1 MEEWAEGFP
10 ALPESCPS
18 SQQLLARLELPP
30 SSAVREIREV
40 DAAAAA
46 GGRPALAARSL
57 PRAALHHFK
66 FKLQPPRGFALV
78 WSSRAPG
85 EADGEG
91 GGKEGKEAFSVWA
104 AELELGA
111 VDALKKG
118 SGRAVRI
125 NLGHVAVAGGE
136 PPGKTIRVL
145 EVSDT
150 SERGPLGASNP
161 NPNPIPNRQPNPN
174 PYPNPT

>member
-1 MEEWAEGFP
+1 M
-10 ALPESCPS
+10 
-18 SQQLLARLELPP
+18 
-30 SSAVREIREV
+30 
-40 DAAAAA
+40 
-46 GGRPALAARSL
+46 
-57 PRAALHHFK
+57 
-66 FKLQPPRGFALV
+66 
-78 WSSRAPG
+78 
-85 EADGEG
+85 
-91 GGKEGKEAFSVWA
+91 WA

-125 NLGHVAVAGGE
+125 NLGHLAVAGGE

-161 NPNPIPNRQPNPN
+161 NPNPIPNRQSNPN
-174 PYPNPT
+174 LQP

>member
-30 SSAVREIREV
+30 SAAVREIREV

-111 VDALKKG
+111 LA
-118 SGRAVRI
+118 
-125 NLGHVAVAGGE
+125 
-136 PPGKTIRVL
+136 
-145 EVSDT
+145 
-150 SERGPLGASNP
+150 
-161 NPNPIPNRQPNPN
+161 
-174 PYPNPT
+174 PNPTPTPTPNPTPNPDLDPYSDPDPDVDPSPSQTLTLTVTSDPNLQP